1 MRKIQLEIDDLAV
14 ESFSTAK
21 GGAENAGTVRGHD
34 AATIADGCP
43 NISRGTCFQS
53 CAMTNGYQFCIL
65 PYC

>member
-1 MRKIQLEIDDLAV
+1 MRKISLNIDELAV

-21 GGAENAGTVRGHD
+21 GAGSAEGTVHGH
-34 AATIADGCP
+34 ATAVADGCP
-43 NISRGTCFQS
+43 NVSRGTCFQS